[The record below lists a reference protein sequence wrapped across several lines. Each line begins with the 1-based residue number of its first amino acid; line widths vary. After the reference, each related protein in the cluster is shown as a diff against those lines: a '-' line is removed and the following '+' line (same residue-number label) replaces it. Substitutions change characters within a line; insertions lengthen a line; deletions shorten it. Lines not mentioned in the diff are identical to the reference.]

1 MPSLLKALKSQVGR
15 KILTGITGVGLI
27 IFIIGHLAGNLTL
40 FGDAQAFNEYT
51 YTLESMGVLLYIV
64 EAGLA
69 FFFLL
74 HAYIGISIWW
84 NRRKARPEG
93 YEKYQTKGGPSHQ
106 TWASRSMIFTGIV
119 LLVFLV
125 IHIDTFKLGETATV
139 INDGT
144 EMRNLQALVVE
155 TFQNPIYA
163 FGYTFVMILLGFHL
177 KHGFWSAFTSLTMK
191 HKKYSAAIYTVGIA
205 FAILMAVGFLFIPL
219 YIYFGGGCEAALI
232 QCQ

>member
-15 KILTGITGVGLI
+15 KILTGITGIGLM

-40 FGDAQAFNEYT
+40 FGSADAFNEYT
-51 YTLESMGVLLYIV
+51 YALESMGVLLYIV

-93 YEKYQTKGGPSHQ
+93 YEEYQTKGGPSHQ
-106 TWASRSMIFTGIV
+106 SWASKSMIFTGIV

-125 IHIDTFKLGETATV
+125 IHIDTFKFGETATV
-139 INDGT
+139 VNDGT
-144 EMRNLQALVVE
+144 QMRNLQALVVE

-163 FGYTFVMILLGFHL
+163 FGYTIVMILLGFHL

-191 HKKYSAAIYTVGIA
+191 HKKYSAVIYTVGIV

>member
-15 KILTGITGVGLI
+15 KILTGITGIGLM

-51 YTLESMGVLLYIV
+51 YALESMGVLLYIV

-106 TWASRSMIFTGIV
+106 SWASKSMIFTGIV

-139 INDGT
+139 VNDGT
-144 EMRNLQALVVE
+144 QMRNLQALVVE

-191 HKKYSAAIYTVGIA
+191 HKKYSAVIYTVGII